1 MKCPMC
7 KETMVPSRTETEE
20 GDWIFG
26 WLCGCNEAIR
36 NQNAESPVLCSDVLC
51 GTPANDIIR
60 IQEAMGLMNSML
72 YSGEQHTLQSKELFH
87 EAMEILRNAT

>member
-7 KETMVPSRTETEE
+7 KETMVPNRTETEE
-20 GDWIFG
+20 GDYIFG
-26 WLCGCNEAIR
+26 WLCGCNEGIR
-36 NQNAESPVLCSDVLC
+36 KQEAASSVPCSDVLV

-72 YSGEQHTLQSKELFH
+72 YSGETHTLQSKKLFH
-87 EAMEILRNAT
+87 EAMDILRNAN